1 MNVIELLTFTVII
14 TSGINGLFQYIILN
28 SKIRKLEK
36 EWPRIKSLMSLI
48 SFKKFL
54 DVVSA
59 DEAQDLLDELMVG
72 LRTQPALD
80 LTSSFVEEKLTS
92 LKGNLKALL
101 DTLNIV
107 DVVNTFYTR
116 IKHYYSNG
124 ITLNVIALTSL
135 VLVFV
140 QPLPLL
146 FLGLSLGF
154 EIDSL
159 LFLFYSFYY
168 IEKIEKV
175 KNTLKK
181 YVKS

>member
-1 MNVIELLTFTVII
+1 MNVIELLTFTVAVA
-14 TSGINGLFQYIILN
+14 SGINGLLQYIILN
-28 SKIRKLEK
+28 SKIKNLEK

-59 DEAQDLLDELMVG
+59 EEAQDLLEELMVG
-72 LRTQPALD
+72 LRTQPVLD
-80 LTSSFVEEKLTS
+80 LTSSFVEEKLTN

-116 IKHYYSNG
+116 IKQYYSNG
-124 ITLNVIALTSL
+124 IILNVISLTSL

-140 QPLPLL
+140 QPLSLL

-159 LFLFYSFYY
+159 LYLFYLFYY

-181 YVKS
+181 YVES

>member
-1 MNVIELLTFTVII
+1 MNLVELLPFTVVI

-28 SKIRKLEK
+28 SKIRNLEK

-72 LRTQPALD
+72 LRTHPALD
-80 LTSSFVEEKLTS
+80 LTSSFVEEKLAN

-116 IKHYYSNG
+116 IKHYYSKG
-124 ITLNVIALTSL
+124 IILNVTALTSL

-140 QPLPLL
+140 QPLSLL

-154 EIDSL
+154 EMDSL

-175 KNTLKK
+175 KNTLKN
-181 YVKS
+181 YIES

>member
-1 MNVIELLTFTVII
+1 MNIMELLAFTVALV
-14 TSGINGLFQYIILN
+14 SALNGLFQYIVLN
-28 SKIRKLEK
+28 SKIKNLEK
-36 EWPRIKSLMSLI
+36 EWPRIKSLSSLL

-59 DEAQDLLDELMVG
+59 EEAQDLLEELMVG
-72 LRTQPALD
+72 LRTQPTLD
-80 LTSSFVEEKLTS
+80 LMSSFVEERLTN

-107 DVVNTFYTR
+107 DVVNTFYSKV
-116 IKHYYSNG
+116 KHYYSNG
-124 ITLNVIALTSL
+124 IILNIIALTSL
-135 VLVFV
+135 VLVLV
-140 QPLPLL
+140 QQLSLL

-154 EIDSL
+154 EIDSI
-159 LFLFYSFYY
+159 LFLFYTIYY

-181 YVKS
+181 YVNS

>member
-1 MNVIELLTFTVII
+1 MNVIELLTFTVVI

-28 SKIRKLEK
+28 SKIRNLEK

-54 DVVSA
+54 DAVFA

-107 DVVNTFYTR
+107 DVVNTLYTR
-116 IKHYYSNG
+116 IKHNYSNG
-124 ITLNVIALTSL
+124 IILNVTSLTSL
-135 VLVFV
+135 VLIFE
-140 QPLPLL
+140 QPLSLL
-146 FLGLSLGF
+146 FLGLSLGI

-159 LFLFYSFYY
+159 
-168 IEKIEKV
+168 
-175 KNTLKK
+175 
-181 YVKS
+181 

>member
-1 MNVIELLTFTVII
+1 MNVIELLTFTVAI
-14 TSGINGLFQYIILN
+14 TSGINGLFQYVILN
-28 SKIRKLEK
+28 SKIKNLEK
-36 EWPRIKSLMSLI
+36 EWPRIKSLLSLA

-59 DEAQDLLDELMVG
+59 DEAQELLEELMIG

-101 DTLNIV
+101 EMLNIA
-107 DVVNTFYTR
+107 DVVTTFYTR
-116 IKHYYSNG
+116 AKHYYSNG
-124 ITLNVIALTSL
+124 LILNVIALTSL
-135 VLVFV
+135 ILVFV
-140 QPLPLL
+140 QSLSLL

-159 LFLFYSFYY
+159 LSLFYSFRY

-181 YVKS
+181 YVQS